1 MIWASKQFLRGCQNS
16 DYDHRGTRPVKKG
29 RVRIFL
35 WLCAIFLAILA
46 IFRARVIW
54 PEYPTLL
61 TMILFLLALTSVAML
76 VDTIRQGKPLPR
88 PQGSSPLRIVLIAIA
103 AVTTFY
109 TLVGLLVITP
119 SRYYSYYVY
128 VFFGALATRF
138 YSKMGGRVDS
148 PSCDRRPR
156 ILDIRNR
163 IRDPMVHH
171 KPT

>member
-1 MIWASKQFLRGCQNS
+1 
-16 DYDHRGTRPVKKG
+16 V
-29 RVRIFL
+29 
-35 WLCAIFLAILA
+35 AILG

-88 PQGSSPLRIVLIAIA
+88 PQGSSPLRLVLIVIA

-128 VFFGALATRF
+128 VFWGRWLPEFILRWVDEWIVLVVIEGPGFWIFAIVSGILWYIISRHNRSFRATD
-138 YSKMGGRVDS
+138 GVEAGR
-148 PSCDRRPR
+148 
-156 ILDIRNR
+156 
-163 IRDPMVHH
+163 
-171 KPT
+171 KAGY